1 MRLLSVNV
9 SDKAV
14 VDTINTL
21 VIHTVMECCLFSHD
35 LFGEDA
41 EEITWDWHGDRVA
54 PIGSQI
60 LGQ

>member
-1 MRLLSVNV
+1 MRLLSVYV

-14 VDTINTL
+14 VAVINTL
-21 VIHTVMECCLFSHD
+21 ATYAVMECCLFSHD

-54 PIGSQI
+54 PIVSQI
-60 LGQ
+60 

>member
-41 EEITWDWHGDRVA
+41 EEITCNWHDGRVTS
-54 PIGSQI
+54 IVSQI
-60 LGQ
+60 

>member
-1 MRLLSVNV
+1 MRLLYVYV

-21 VIHTVMECCLFSHD
+21 ANHMVMECCLFSHD

-41 EEITWDWHGDRVA
+41 EEVIWDWHGDRVA
-54 PIGSQI
+54 PIVSHI
-60 LGQ
+60 